1 MQVTGPSGTI
11 NNLRWYG
18 DELTTANHAGLTGNP
33 VDFEN
38 YTVGSPLAV
47 TGSTTLAN
55 TDFGNYVVYQLTV
68 ATSAS
73 PGATNQENYTWLY
86 DES

>member
-1 MQVTGPSGTI
+1 
-11 NNLRWYG
+11 
-18 DELTTANHAGLTGNP
+18 
-33 VDFEN
+33 
-38 YTVGSPLAV
+38 VGSPLAV